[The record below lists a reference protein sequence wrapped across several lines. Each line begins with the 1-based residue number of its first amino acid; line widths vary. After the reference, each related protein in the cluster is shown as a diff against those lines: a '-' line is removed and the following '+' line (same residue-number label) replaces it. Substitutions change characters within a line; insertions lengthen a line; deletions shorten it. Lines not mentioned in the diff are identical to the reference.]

1 MMSPHRCL
9 CGFFA
14 VDHPFMD
21 ADSRISTSALSA
33 SIAASMATAAG
44 YRPAGSTRRLP
55 IAHEIARH
63 GKDEVGVGVVH
74 LGQEFVYRL
83 HRDVGPALKQLG
95 TQVFRMVPG
104 MDDCGFRINGPVS
117 QLGASRSVDR
127 VPTMGRT
134 GLGSHT
140 KVAANR

>member
-33 SIAASMATAAG
+33 SIAASMATAPG

-55 IAHEIARH
+55 IAHESARH

-95 TQVFRMVPG
+95 TQVFRMVPAWMIADSG
-104 MDDCGFRINGPVS
+104 SMDRCRNWGHRDPLTGFQQWAEQG
-117 QLGASRSVDR
+117 
-127 VPTMGRT
+127 
-134 GLGSHT
+134 
-140 KVAANR
+140 